1 MAACLAIGPQTYN
14 NKMGIIMPTLGRFTI
29 GAKLLLL
36 PLFFIVSLV
45 VLSGVAYQGLER
57 QQAVIDEI
65 DQLRFQQYKRVLETS
80 AASQTAMINAY
91 AMVVRILES
100 NGQASSEELEFYL
113 EEMDLSSAEMLSL
126 LDNAAKETRLVED
139 EQTAYQTVREQA
151 EIYARGLADMKQA
164 ALSYPPQAV
173 SLLGIVRADF
183 NSLSGQFSRLLT
195 LQEELTSAAFTG
207 ASNRVKTVVEVLA
220 GVLLAA
226 IAVSLLA
233 SVMLRGQ
240 IVRSIRVIEHASI
253 KLRDGDLTQR
263 VRIIGRDEIAHT
275 GQAFNELIESFQQ
288 AVRRVAGVA
297 AAVGSSA
304 EELVVTSAQVA
315 RSSASQSSA
324 VTEVSA
330 TVEQMSA
337 GIASISSHAQEL
349 RSSADASLKGAEAG
363 HSTLTRLLREIES
376 VRQAFA
382 AIRGSVGDFV
392 ESTSAITASITQV
405 KELSAQTNLLALNAA
420 IEAARAGESG
430 RGFSVVADEVRS
442 LAQRSALAAN
452 SINDLTLKLDGQSG
466 VVDQALQAGTVALDD
481 SSKLLVELE
490 STLQQAAALVG
501 DSTRGVD
508 EIARAVKTQ
517 SEGGRDIASNVERI
531 ARMAGEGDAI
541 THSVA
546 NAVAGLREL
555 SQELNLAVSRFSFEP
570 EAMECSKK

>member
-1 MAACLAIGPQTYN
+1 
-14 NKMGIIMPTLGRFTI
+14 MPTLGRFTI

-100 NGQASSEELEFYL
+100 NGQASSEELEVYL

-151 EIYARGLADMKQA
+151 AIYARGLADMKQA

-173 SLLGIVRADF
+173 SLLGIVRSDF

-207 ASNRVKTVVEVLA
+207 ASDRVKTVVEVLV

-240 IVRSIRVIEHASI
+240 IVRSIRVIERASI

-288 AVRRVAGVA
+288 ALRRVAGVA
-297 AAVGSSA
+297 AAVGASA
-304 EELVVTSAQVA
+304 EELVVTSTQVA
-315 RSSASQSSA
+315 QSSASQSSA

-337 GIASISSHAQEL
+337 GIASISSHAQKL

-363 HSTLTRLLREIES
+363 HSTLTRLLGEIES

-382 AIRGSVGDFV
+382 AIRVSVGDFV
-392 ESTSAITASITQV
+392 ESTSAITESITQV

-430 RGFSVVADEVRS
+430 RGFSVVADEVRN

-452 SINDLTLKLDGQSG
+452 SINDLTLRLDDQSG

-490 STLQQAAALVG
+490 STLQQAAVLVG

-508 EIARAVKTQ
+508 EIARAVETQ

-546 NAVAGLREL
+546 SAVAGLREL
-555 SQELNLAVSRFSFEP
+555 SQELNLAVSRFSFES
-570 EAMECSKK
+570 EAVECSKK

>member
-1 MAACLAIGPQTYN
+1 
-14 NKMGIIMPTLGRFTI
+14 MPTLGRFTI

-45 VLSGVAYQGLER
+45 VLSGVAYQGLEK

-80 AASQTAMINAY
+80 AASQAAMINAY

-113 EEMDLSSAEMLSL
+113 VEMDLSSAEMLSL
-126 LDNAAKETRLVED
+126 LDTAAKETRLVED

-151 EIYARGLADMKQA
+151 EIYAHGLADMKQA

-207 ASNRVKTVVEVLA
+207 ASDRVKTVVEVLA

-288 AVRRVAGVA
+288 AVRRVASVA
-297 AAVGSSA
+297 AAVGASA
-304 EELVVTSAQVA
+304 EELVVTSTQVA
-315 RSSASQSSA
+315 QSSASQSSA

-330 TVEQMSA
+330 TVEQMST

-349 RSSADASLKGAEAG
+349 RSAADASLKGAEAG

-382 AIRGSVGDFV
+382 AIRVSVGDFV

-430 RGFSVVADEVRS
+430 RGFSVVADEVRN

-452 SINDLTLKLDGQSG
+452 SINDLTLRLDDQSG

-490 STLQQAAALVG
+490 RTLQQAAALVG

-508 EIARAVKTQ
+508 EIARAVETQ

-546 NAVAGLREL
+546 SAVAGLREL
-555 SQELNLAVSRFSFEP
+555 SQELNLAVGRFSFES
-570 EAMECSKK
+570 EAMECSK

>member
-1 MAACLAIGPQTYN
+1 
-14 NKMGIIMPTLGRFTI
+14 MPTLGSFTI

-45 VLSGVAYQGLER
+45 FLSGVAYQGLEK

-126 LDNAAKETRLVED
+126 LDTAAKETRLVED

-151 EIYARGLADMKQA
+151 EIYAHGLADMKQA

-207 ASNRVKTVVEVLA
+207 ASDRVKTVVEVLA

-288 AVRRVAGVA
+288 AVRRVASVA
-297 AAVGSSA
+297 AAVGASA
-304 EELVVTSAQVA
+304 EELVVTSTQVA
-315 RSSASQSSA
+315 QSSASQSSA

-330 TVEQMSA
+330 TVEQMST

-430 RGFSVVADEVRS
+430 RGFSVVADEVRN

-452 SINDLTLKLDGQSG
+452 SINDLTLKLDDQSG

-508 EIARAVKTQ
+508 EIARAVKAQ

-555 SQELNLAVSRFSFEP
+555 SQELNLAVSRFSFES
-570 EAMECSKK
+570 EAMECSRK

>member
-1 MAACLAIGPQTYN
+1 
-14 NKMGIIMPTLGRFTI
+14 MPTLGRFTI

-100 NGQASSEELEFYL
+100 NGQASSEELEVYL

-151 EIYARGLADMKQA
+151 AIYARGLADMKQA

-173 SLLGIVRADF
+173 SLLGIVRSDF

-207 ASNRVKTVVEVLA
+207 ASDRVKTVVEVLV

-240 IVRSIRVIEHASI
+240 IVRSIRVIERASI

-288 AVRRVAGVA
+288 ALRRVAGVA
-297 AAVGSSA
+297 AAVGASA
-304 EELVVTSAQVA
+304 EELVVTSTQVA
-315 RSSASQSSA
+315 QSSASQSSA
-324 VTEVSA
+324 VTQVSA

-337 GIASISSHAQEL
+337 GIASISSHAQKL

-363 HSTLTRLLREIES
+363 HSTLTRLLGEIES

-382 AIRGSVGDFV
+382 AIRVSVGDFV

-430 RGFSVVADEVRS
+430 RGFSVVADEVRN

-452 SINDLTLKLDGQSG
+452 SINDLTLRLDDQSG

-490 STLQQAAALVG
+490 STLQQAAVLVG

-508 EIARAVKTQ
+508 EIARAVETQ

-546 NAVAGLREL
+546 SAVAGLREL
-555 SQELNLAVSRFSFEP
+555 SQELNLAVSRFSFES
-570 EAMECSKK
+570 EAVECSKK

>member
-1 MAACLAIGPQTYN
+1 
-14 NKMGIIMPTLGRFTI
+14 MGIIMPTLGRFTI

-45 VLSGVAYQGLER
+45 VLSGVAYQGLEK

-80 AASQTAMINAY
+80 AASQAAMINAY

-113 EEMDLSSAEMLSL
+113 VEMDLSSAEMLSL
-126 LDNAAKETRLVED
+126 LDTAAKETRLVED

-151 EIYARGLADMKQA
+151 EIYAHGLADMKQA

-207 ASNRVKTVVEVLA
+207 ASDRVKTVVEVLA

-263 VRIIGRDEIAHT
+263 VRIGRDEIAHT

-288 AVRRVAGVA
+288 AVRRVASVA
-297 AAVGSSA
+297 AAVGASA
-304 EELVVTSAQVA
+304 EELVVTSTQVA
-315 RSSASQSSA
+315 QSSASQSSA

-330 TVEQMSA
+330 TVEQMST

-430 RGFSVVADEVRS
+430 RGFSVVADEVRN

-452 SINDLTLKLDGQSG
+452 SINDLTLKLDDQSG

-508 EIARAVKTQ
+508 EIARAVKAQ

-555 SQELNLAVSRFSFEP
+555 SQELNLAVSRFSFES
-570 EAMECSKK
+570 EAMECSRK

>member
-1 MAACLAIGPQTYN
+1 
-14 NKMGIIMPTLGRFTI
+14 MGIIMPTLGRFTI

-45 VLSGVAYQGLER
+45 VLSGVAYQGLEK

-80 AASQTAMINAY
+80 AASQAAMINAY

-113 EEMDLSSAEMLSL
+113 VEMDLSSAEMLSL
-126 LDNAAKETRLVED
+126 LDTAAKETRLVED

-151 EIYARGLADMKQA
+151 EIYAHGLADMKQA

-207 ASNRVKTVVEVLA
+207 ASDRVKTVVEVLA

-288 AVRRVAGVA
+288 AVRRVASVA
-297 AAVGSSA
+297 AAVGASA
-304 EELVVTSAQVA
+304 EELVVTSTQVA
-315 RSSASQSSA
+315 QSSASQSSA

-330 TVEQMSA
+330 TVEQMST

-349 RSSADASLKGAEAG
+349 RSAADASLKGAEAG

-382 AIRGSVGDFV
+382 AIRVSVGDFV

-430 RGFSVVADEVRS
+430 RGFSVVADEVRN

-452 SINDLTLKLDGQSG
+452 SINDLTLRLDDQSG

-490 STLQQAAALVG
+490 RTLQQAAALVG

-508 EIARAVKTQ
+508 EIARAVETQ

-546 NAVAGLREL
+546 SAVAGLREL
-555 SQELNLAVSRFSFEP
+555 SQELNLAVGRFSFES
-570 EAMECSKK
+570 EAMECSK

>member
-1 MAACLAIGPQTYN
+1 
-14 NKMGIIMPTLGRFTI
+14 MPTLGRFTI

-45 VLSGVAYQGLER
+45 VLSGVAYQGLEK

-80 AASQTAMINAY
+80 AASQAAMINAY

-113 EEMDLSSAEMLSL
+113 VKMDLSSAEMLSL
-126 LDNAAKETRLVED
+126 LDTAAKETRLVED

-151 EIYARGLADMKQA
+151 EIYAHGLADMKQA

-207 ASNRVKTVVEVLA
+207 ASDRVKTVVEVLA

-288 AVRRVAGVA
+288 AVRRVASVA
-297 AAVGSSA
+297 AAVGASA
-304 EELVVTSAQVA
+304 EELVVTSTQVA
-315 RSSASQSSA
+315 QSSASQSSA

-330 TVEQMSA
+330 TVEQMST

-430 RGFSVVADEVRS
+430 RGFSVVADEVRN

-452 SINDLTLKLDGQSG
+452 SINDLTLKLDDQSG

-508 EIARAVKTQ
+508 EIARAVKAQ
-517 SEGGRDIASNVERI
+517 SEGGRDIASNVEPI

-555 SQELNLAVSRFSFEP
+555 SQELNLAVSRFSFES
-570 EAMECSKK
+570 EAMECSRK

>member
-1 MAACLAIGPQTYN
+1 
-14 NKMGIIMPTLGRFTI
+14 MPTLGRFTI

-100 NGQASSEELEFYL
+100 NGQASSEELEVYL

-151 EIYARGLADMKQA
+151 AIYARGLADMKQA

-173 SLLGIVRADF
+173 SLLGIVRSDF

-207 ASNRVKTVVEVLA
+207 ASDRVKTVVEVLV

-240 IVRSIRVIEHASI
+240 IVRSIRVIERASI

-288 AVRRVAGVA
+288 ALRRVAGVA
-297 AAVGSSA
+297 AAVGASA
-304 EELVVTSAQVA
+304 EELVVTSTQVA
-315 RSSASQSSA
+315 QSSASQSSA
-324 VTEVSA
+324 VTQVSA

-337 GIASISSHAQEL
+337 GIASISSHAQKL
-349 RSSADASLKGAEAG
+349 RSSADASQKGAEAG
-363 HSTLTRLLREIES
+363 HSTLTRLLGEIES

-382 AIRGSVGDFV
+382 AIRVSVGDFV

-430 RGFSVVADEVRS
+430 RGFSVVADEVRN

-452 SINDLTLKLDGQSG
+452 SINDLTLRLDDQSG

-490 STLQQAAALVG
+490 STLQQAAVLVG

-508 EIARAVKTQ
+508 EIARAVETQ

-546 NAVAGLREL
+546 SAVAGLREL
-555 SQELNLAVSRFSFEP
+555 SQELNLAVSRFSFES
-570 EAMECSKK
+570 EAVECSKK

>member
-1 MAACLAIGPQTYN
+1 
-14 NKMGIIMPTLGRFTI
+14 MGIIMPTLGRFTI

-45 VLSGVAYQGLER
+45 VLSGVAYQGLEK

-113 EEMDLSSAEMLSL
+113 EEMDLSSVEMLSL
-126 LDNAAKETRLVED
+126 LDTAAKETRLVED

-151 EIYARGLADMKQA
+151 EIYAHGLADMKQA

-207 ASNRVKTVVEVLA
+207 ASDRVKTVVEVLA

-288 AVRRVAGVA
+288 AVRRVASVA
-297 AAVGSSA
+297 AAVGASA
-304 EELVVTSAQVA
+304 EELVVTSTQVA
-315 RSSASQSSA
+315 QSSASQSSA

-330 TVEQMSA
+330 TVEQMST

-430 RGFSVVADEVRS
+430 RGFSVVADEVRN

-452 SINDLTLKLDGQSG
+452 SINDLTLKLDDQSG

-508 EIARAVKTQ
+508 EIARAVKAQ

-555 SQELNLAVSRFSFEP
+555 SQELNLAVSRFSFES
-570 EAMECSKK
+570 EAMECSRK

>member
-1 MAACLAIGPQTYN
+1 
-14 NKMGIIMPTLGRFTI
+14 MPTLGRFTI

-36 PLFFIVSLV
+36 PLFFIVSLA
-45 VLSGVAYQGLER
+45 VLSGVAYQGLEK

-126 LDNAAKETRLVED
+126 LDTAAKEARLVED

-173 SLLGIVRADF
+173 SLLGIVRSDF

-195 LQEELTSAAFTG
+195 LQEELTSAAFIG
-207 ASNRVKTVVEVLA
+207 ASDRVKTVVEVLV

-240 IVRSIRVIEHASI
+240 IVRSIRVIERASI

-297 AAVGSSA
+297 AAVGASA
-304 EELVVTSAQVA
+304 EELVVTSTQVA

-324 VTEVSA
+324 VAEVSA

-337 GIASISSHAQEL
+337 GIASISSHAREL

-382 AIRGSVGDFV
+382 AIRVSVGDFV

-430 RGFSVVADEVRS
+430 RGFSVVADEVRN

-452 SINDLTLKLDGQSG
+452 SINDLTLRLDDQSG

-490 STLQQAAALVG
+490 RTLQQAAALVG

-508 EIARAVKTQ
+508 EIARAVEIQ

-546 NAVAGLREL
+546 SAVAGLREL
-555 SQELNLAVSRFSFEP
+555 SQELNLAVGRFSFES
-570 EAMECSKK
+570 EAMECSK

>member
-1 MAACLAIGPQTYN
+1 
-14 NKMGIIMPTLGRFTI
+14 MPTLGRFTI

-45 VLSGVAYQGLER
+45 VLSGVAYQGLEK

-65 DQLRFQQYKRVLETS
+65 DQLRFQQYKRVLESS
-80 AASQTAMINAY
+80 AASQAAMINAY

-113 EEMDLSSAEMLSL
+113 VEMDLSSAEMLSL
-126 LDNAAKETRLVED
+126 LDTAAKETRLVED

-151 EIYARGLADMKQA
+151 EIYAHGLADMKQA

-207 ASNRVKTVVEVLA
+207 ASDRVKTVVEVLA

-288 AVRRVAGVA
+288 AVRRVASVA
-297 AAVGSSA
+297 AAVGASA
-304 EELVVTSAQVA
+304 EELVVTSTQVA
-315 RSSASQSSA
+315 QSSASQSSA

-330 TVEQMSA
+330 TVEQMST

-349 RSSADASLKGAEAG
+349 RSAADASLKGAEAG

-382 AIRGSVGDFV
+382 AIRVSVGDFV

-430 RGFSVVADEVRS
+430 RGFSVVADEVRN

-452 SINDLTLKLDGQSG
+452 SINDLTLRLDDQSG

-490 STLQQAAALVG
+490 RTLQQAAALVG

-508 EIARAVKTQ
+508 EIARAVETQ

-546 NAVAGLREL
+546 SAVAGLREL
-555 SQELNLAVSRFSFEP
+555 SQELNLAVGRFSFES
-570 EAMECSKK
+570 EAMECSK

>member
-1 MAACLAIGPQTYN
+1 
-14 NKMGIIMPTLGRFTI
+14 MPTLGRFTI

-45 VLSGVAYQGLER
+45 VLSGVAYQGLEK

-80 AASQTAMINAY
+80 AASQAAMINAY

-113 EEMDLSSAEMLSL
+113 EEMDLGSAEMLGL
-126 LDNAAKETRLVED
+126 LDTAAKETRLVED

-151 EIYARGLADMKQA
+151 EIYAHGLADMKQA

-207 ASNRVKTVVEVLA
+207 ASDRVKTVVEVLA

-288 AVRRVAGVA
+288 AVRRVASVA
-297 AAVGSSA
+297 AAVGASA
-304 EELVVTSAQVA
+304 EELVVTSTQVA
-315 RSSASQSSA
+315 QSSASQSSA

-330 TVEQMSA
+330 TVEQMST

-349 RSSADASLKGAEAG
+349 RSAADASLKGAEAG

-382 AIRGSVGDFV
+382 AIRVSVGDFV

-430 RGFSVVADEVRS
+430 RGFSVVADEVRN

-452 SINDLTLKLDGQSG
+452 SINDLTLRLDDQSG

-490 STLQQAAALVG
+490 RTLQQAAALVG

-508 EIARAVKTQ
+508 EIARAVETQ

-546 NAVAGLREL
+546 SAVAGLREL
-555 SQELNLAVSRFSFEP
+555 SQELNLAVGRFSFES
-570 EAMECSKK
+570 EAMECSK